1 MAGQPD
7 PELLARLA
15 RLGVQLGTQGLP
27 QPPRPPAEPP
37 AEEQDRPLEPNPP
50 TSPQA
55 PAPSDTY
62 PLPIS
67 RPSQPPSSL
76 ALPPHLLPSGPP
88 DPAASH
94 LHPVLPTSP
103 TSTTFFPLTTDPHQ
117 PAILPLEAALPGRDH
132 LHGPTRCW
140 ITDAR
145 RPLED
150 VHAQE
155 RLADG
160 LDACPRSLAALAGD
174 PALAGLDLRR
184 TAFLD
189 TETTGLAG
197 GSGTYAF
204 LIGIGR
210 LEGDCFTVRQFFMR
224 HPGEE
229 EAQLAAAAEWL
240 EGCEGLVT
248 FNGRSFDMPLL
259 STRCVLHRRRPFLAG
274 APHLDLLPAAR
285 RVWRRRLERCN
296 LTALEREV
304 FGDLRQDDVP
314 GWLIPYRYFRYQ
326 QDGDARPLV
335 GIFHHNLLDILTM
348 VSLTAR
354 LARAWQAPEET
365 LAHGLD
371 WLSLARRY
379 ESAGEP
385 ARAIAACR
393 GALDRG
399 LAPAE
404 ALEARQQMALVA
416 RRAGDWEQA
425 CAVWESLVREEGGGR
440 LFPYEELAKYW
451 EHRARPSEPAR
462 ALDLCRAARAE
473 LDAGRLQP
481 LRGRRR
487 AAADLDQRIA
497 RLERRVARAARGSE
511 RSHDSTATADRSAAT
526 RTDTPPGTGSPA

>member
-1 MAGQPD
+1 MSRVPD
-7 PELLARLA
+7 PDLLARLA
-15 RLGVQLGTQGLP
+15 RLGVQVGTEGL
-27 QPPRPPAEPP
+27 PRPPAERKERPP
-37 AEEQDRPLEPNPP
+37 
-50 TSPQA
+50 SHPQPA
-55 PAPSDTY
+55 PAPDTVPPTMLRPAPD
-62 PLPIS
+62 PLNPAPPPI
-67 RPSQPPSSL
+67 PSSPPSPSFP
-76 ALPPHLLPSGPP
+76 APPPH
-88 DPAASH
+88 
-94 LHPVLPTSP
+94 PTP
-103 TSTTFFPLTTDPHQ
+103 HGFFPLSGQDHH
-117 PAILPLEAALPGRDH
+117 PAVLPLEAALPGRDH
-132 LHGPTRCW
+132 DHASGRCW

-155 RLADG
+155 RLVDG

-210 LEGDCFTVRQFFMR
+210 LEGDCFQVRQFFMR

-259 STRCVLHRRRPFLAG
+259 ATRCVLHRRRPFLDG

-296 LTALEREV
+296 LTSLEREI
-304 FGDLRQDDVP
+304 FGDERQDDVP

-354 LARAWQAPEET
+354 LARAWQLPEET

-379 ESAGEP
+379 EAAGEP
-385 ARAIAACR
+385 ARAIAACE
-393 GALDRG
+393 GALARG
-399 LAPAE
+399 LAAAE
-404 ALEARQQMALVA
+404 ALEARQQMAQVA
-416 RRAGDWEQA
+416 RRAGDWGQA
-425 CAVWESLVREEGGGR
+425 RAVWEALVQDGAGGR

-451 EHRARPSEPAR
+451 EHRARPADLGR
-462 ALDLCRAARAE
+462 ALALSREAQEQLA
-473 LDAGRLQP
+473 AGRLQP

-487 AAADLDQRIA
+487 AGQDLAHRIA
-497 RLERRVARAARGSE
+497 RLERRLGAAAHSPGAE
-511 RSHDSTATADRSAAT
+511 
-526 RTDTPPGTGSPA
+526 TPA